1 MAKNRVE
8 AGMIEKRLGRSS
20 SSGGSSHEPGNPRSE
35 GSSSSGNTLFAFSL
49 VAVFLVGAGALA
61 ASNRGADFRQ
71 AIWEDVMGPPPE
83 AAYQSRVAHLC
94 DKGWK
99 DDRLNRDQIHCWMTE
114 NVARLCDPRERRALA
129 DKLVAYQEAQDR
141 SQGRMG
147 MAALKMIANPGA
159 TLALGVSD
167 ARSRDPN
174 LSEKER
180 AAQFEKAMDISKE
193 IMAPA
198 DQVVM
203 DNVNTATR
211 EVVVAD
217 FKNLV
222 EHGYLA
228 ATDFP
233 DTQPKIVKEV
243 LATTGAVGRST
254 CR

>member
-1 MAKNRVE
+1 MAKSRIE
-8 AGMIEKRLGRSS
+8 AGKIEQRLGRIKSS
-20 SSGGSSHEPGNPRSE
+20 GGNSREPDDPQSGEASSGGS
-35 GSSSSGNTLFAFSL
+35 TLFAFG
-49 VAVFLVGAGALA
+49 FLAILIVGAGALA
-61 ASNRGADFRQ
+61 ASAGGAGFRQ
-71 AIWEDVMGPPPE
+71 ALWQDVMGPPAEP
-83 AAYQSRVAHLC
+83 AYQSRVAHLC

-114 NVARLCDPRERRALA
+114 NVARLCDPHERRALA

-141 SQGRMG
+141 SSASMNL
-147 MAALKMIANPGA
+147 AALRVIANPGA
-159 TLALGVSD
+159 TLALGVAD

-180 AAQFEKAMDISKE
+180 AEQFQKAMDVSKD
-193 IMAPA
+193 IMAPV
-198 DQVVM
+198 DQVTM
-203 DNVNTATR
+203 DSVNTATR

-217 FKNLV
+217 FKSLV

-243 LATTGAVGRST
+243 LATTGPVGRSS